1 MFMVMMMS
9 SSSSI
14 AATKSMTVRL
24 SHSRSPANVVA
35 SVRAMSFLLN
45 GSICAATLS
54 KMSCRLSMLQI
65 PYEIGRANVG
75 TPVTNAHLVCRLMLK
90 NKINM
95 TNKTHTHTARKD
107 RMPQHKHQTSY
118 YISTIQQ

>member
-54 KMSCRLSMLQI
+54 KMSDRKSVVSGKSVSVRVDLGGRRI
-65 PYEIGRANVG
+65 IKKKTKKANKHKRDEDKPEIIRTTHKNI
-75 TPVTNAHLVCRLMLK
+75 TINEVT
-90 NKINM
+90 
-95 TNKTHTHTARKD
+95 
-107 RMPQHKHQTSY
+107 
-118 YISTIQQ
+118 